1 MLLVFARRLIFFPR
15 FPFARATDF
24 KMQRMK
30 HRLVLLFE
38 SFDLLCLFSFIVSFS
53 LHFTCSLKLTFLNA
67 EREFSRVI
75 HVIPA
80 LSCPMER
87 QRGKY
92 FVSPQFHSVSIV
104 DTKLYVNNC
113 TRWWKQSEGYLSIS
127 LTDGTLERYK
137 MINKRRVMVVW
148 CQLNYPR
155 LKIIVILF
163 WRRDFMLNTSVV

>member
-1 MLLVFARRLIFFPR
+1 MKVHFIIDVFHGVIVVTASGRDRCFSCSPDAYFFFPR
-15 FPFARATDF
+15 FPFARTTDF
-24 KMQRMK
+24 KMHRMK

-92 FVSPQFHSVSIV
+92 FLSPQSHSVSIV
-104 DTKLYVNNC
+104 DAKLYVNNC
-113 TRWWKQSEGYLSIS
+113 TRWWK
-127 LTDGTLERYK
+127 
-137 MINKRRVMVVW
+137 
-148 CQLNYPR
+148 
-155 LKIIVILF
+155 
-163 WRRDFMLNTSVV
+163 